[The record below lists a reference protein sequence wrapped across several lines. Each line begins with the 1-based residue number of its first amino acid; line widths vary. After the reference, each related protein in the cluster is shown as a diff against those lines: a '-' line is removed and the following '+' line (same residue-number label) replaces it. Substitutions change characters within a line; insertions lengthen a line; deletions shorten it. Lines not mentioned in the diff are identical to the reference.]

1 MNVSVTVLKRG
12 KERNKAPS
20 KKKPSEPSST
30 APKKTTD
37 WSSPENA
44 AKLKRAVEGWL
55 TKDRSTYDDRDPNL
69 KLSLRTY
76 AFKMGIPESTLRDYT
91 SKDIKKRKSL
101 GARPGRPSVVES
113 GISDFVAQLAVRADR
128 ANDGSCQD
136 AEDEGESRTH

>member
-1 MNVSVTVLKRG
+1 
-12 KERNKAPS
+12 
-20 KKKPSEPSST
+20 
-30 APKKTTD
+30 
-37 WSSPENA
+37 
-44 AKLKRAVEGWL
+44 
-55 TKDRSTYDDRDPNL
+55 
-69 KLSLRTY
+69 
-76 AFKMGIPESTLRDYT
+76 MGIPESTLRDYT